1 MLKIL
6 DKAENVFVVLT
17 IFLATVLVFVNVVL
31 RAFGAGTT
39 WSEELIRY
47 LIIWLTFIGGSICVR
62 KGEHVGI
69 ELLPEFLPARF
80 RWVLRVLVNLIVIL
94 FLVLLI
100 KYSTEL
106 TMFTYKNGQTA
117 PALGI
122 PMYWVYLCL
131 PLGSLL
137 MVIRYLADIV
147 DAWRNKQPAE
157 AEPELNGKVGE

>member
-1 MLKIL
+1 MLKVLNKI
-6 DKAENVFVVLT
+6 ENIFVVVT

-69 ELLPEFLPARF
+69 ELLPEFLPNRF
-80 RWVLRVLVNLIVIL
+80 KRVLRIIVNVIVISFLL
-94 FLVLLI
+94 FLL
-100 KYSTEL
+100 KYSVEL
-106 TMFTYKNGQTA
+106 TQFNFQTGQTA

-122 PMYWVYLCL
+122 PMYIVYLCL
-131 PLGSLL
+131 PIGALL
-137 MVIRYLADIV
+137 MIIRYAADIV
-147 DAWRNKQPAE
+147 EAWRNTQE
-157 AEPELNGKVGE
+157 ADHDMNGKEGE